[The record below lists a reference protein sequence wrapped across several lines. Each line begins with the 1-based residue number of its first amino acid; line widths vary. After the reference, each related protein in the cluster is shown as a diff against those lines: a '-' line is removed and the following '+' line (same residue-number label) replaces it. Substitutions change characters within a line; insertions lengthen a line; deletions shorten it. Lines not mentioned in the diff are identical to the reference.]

1 MKYKILALSVVGALL
16 AGCGSDNGNS
26 VPSTE
31 AYSVMAYDPE
41 VMGMKGSFSCD
52 DGTTGTLAATNYN
65 GVSEVTDLTV
75 LNSPD
80 TCAFEFQA
88 TPGAVDV
95 SNGKDMSK
103 VSYKFP
109 KGLAALGKTATAS
122 PISTLLEKKL
132 VGAPYTES
140 AGSEIMADLGLD
152 DLINTG
158 VITDITDFL
167 LRTEEVIS
175 KLPASAAS
183 RVLATNAVLSDVLVV
198 SSDVSADK
206 LAGATKAIAKKVV
219 EKYKNYPKTNAG
231 DKTIFLDLTED
242 SALIEGAVKDPNNV
256 GTLPPEKEANP
267 VPEPKPDEGTTGGT
281 GGGTGSGGS
290 GGGTGV

>member
-31 AYSVMAYDPE
+31 AYSVMAYDPA

-52 DGTTGTLAATNYN
+52 DGTTGTLAATNYS
-65 GVSEVTDLTV
+65 GVSEVTELTV
-75 LNSPD
+75 LNSPQ

-88 TPGAVDV
+88 TPGAKDV

-132 VGAPYTES
+132 DGAPYTPS

-152 DLINTG
+152 DLINNG
-158 VITDITDFL
+158 DITDITDFL

-175 KLPASAAS
+175 KLPAKAAS

-219 EKYKNYPKTNAG
+219 EKYKDYPKTDAG
-231 DKTIFLDLTED
+231 NKIYLDLTENPTFIQGVVTNPD
-242 SALIEGAVKDPNNV
+242 ADVTI
-256 GTLPPEKEANP
+256 PPVAEQEAEP
-267 VPEPKPDEGTTGGT
+267 VPEPDEGSTGATGTGTGGGGNGGGT
-281 GGGTGSGGS
+281 GG
-290 GGGTGV
+290 

>member
-31 AYSVMAYDPE
+31 AYSVMAYDPA
-41 VMGMKGSFSCD
+41 VMGIKGSFSCD
-52 DGTTGTLAATNYN
+52 DGTTGTLAATNYK
-65 GVSEVTDLTV
+65 GVSEVTELTV

-88 TPGAVDV
+88 TPGAKDV

-103 VSYKFP
+103 VSYKLP

-132 VGAPYTES
+132 DGAPYTES
-140 AGSEIMADLGLD
+140 AGNEIMGDLGLD
-152 DLINTG
+152 YLINTG

-175 KLPASAAS
+175 KLPAKAAS

-198 SSDVSADK
+198 SSDDVSADK
-206 LAGATKAIAKKVV
+206 LAGATKAIANEVV

-242 SALIEGAVKDPNNV
+242 SALIEGAVEDPNNV
-256 GTLPPEKEANP
+256 GTLPPKKEAKP
-267 VPEPKPDEGTTGGT
+267 VPEPDEGTTGGT
-281 GGGTGSGGS
+281 GGGVTGG
-290 GGGTGV
+290 

>member
-31 AYSVMAYDPE
+31 AYSVMAYDPA

-52 DGTTGTLAATNYN
+52 DGTTGTLAATNYS
-65 GVSEVTDLTV
+65 GVSEVTELTV

-95 SNGKDMSK
+95 SNGKDMSE

-109 KGLAALGKTATAS
+109 KGLASLGKTATAS

-132 VGAPYTES
+132 DGAPYTES

-198 SSDVSADK
+198 SSNASASD
-206 LAGATKAIAKKVV
+206 LSAAAEAIAKKVV
-219 EKYKNYPKTNAG
+219 NDYPEYPKAPSG
-231 DKTIFLDLTED
+231 KTIFLDLTENPTLVEKVV
-242 SALIEGAVKDPNNV
+242 ADPTETV
-256 GTLPPEKEANP
+256 VLPPEKEAKP
-267 VPEPKPDEGTTGGT
+267 VPEPDEGTTGGT
-281 GGGTGSGGS
+281 GAGTGGGGN
-290 GGGTGV
+290 GGGTGG